1 MRNILKIASLL
12 DYFGQYNL
20 SDKLFKIA
28 QVKVQPISKETIQGF
43 LAESE
48 GDNEGINMTSDAQR
62 EADNFQAQRFF
73 LMNTSDP
80 AAFAKSLFQF
90 GSVNGINNLTQAF
103 DAYADAGASY
113 QGNLIKNVPIL
124 RELYMRVRNTPRP
137 INQKELVEELTMLS
151 NPQATMQNPAN
162 MRKEMTAGQAYVVFT
177 QLINNSRSIQEL
189 EQYKKEIHDFDGNKF
204 DQTDKTNL
212 FKLIEDKSK
221 LLNANSNQENN
232 AQYTEYTELVNTEPL
247 AGLETLKTEIENNQ
261 YLNQNQKTNLIN
273 IINQRIMNRR

>member
-12 DYFGQYNL
+12 DYSGQYHL

-28 QVKVQPISKETIQGF
+28 QVKVQPISKDTIQKF
-43 LAESE
+43 LADSE
-48 GDNEGINMTSDAQR
+48 GEEQVIKMTSDAQR
-62 EADNFQAQRFF
+62 ERDNFQAQRFY

-80 AAFAKSLFQF
+80 AAFVQSLFQF
-90 GSVNGINNLTQAF
+90 GSMNGINNLTQAF

-124 RELYMRVRNTPRP
+124 KELYMRVRNTPRQ
-137 INQKELVEELTMLS
+137 IDQKELVEELTMLS

-162 MRKEMTAGQAYVVFT
+162 MRKQMTAGQAYVAFT

-189 EQYKKEIHDFDGNKF
+189 EQYKKEITDFDNNKF
-204 DQTDKTNL
+204 DQPDKTNL
-212 FKLIEDKSK
+212 FKLIDDKSK
-221 LLNANSNQENN
+221 LLNADSNLENN
-232 AQYTEYTELVNTEPL
+232 AQNTEYTELVNTEPL
-247 AGLETLKTEIENNQ
+247 AGLETLKTKIENNQ

-273 IINQRIMNRR
+273 TINQRIKNRK